1 MVKGE
6 MYMLFIVKSRNASIL
21 LKIDNNKF
29 RSELFLRCLL
39 TRSCQLKT
47 KAYARSTG

>member
-1 MVKGE
+1 
-6 MYMLFIVKSRNASIL
+6 MYMFFIVKSRNASIL

-39 TRSCQLKT
+39 TEHIKITENFWLAAKL
-47 KAYARSTG
+47 

>member
-1 MVKGE
+1 
-6 MYMLFIVKSRNASIL
+6 MYMFFIVKSRNASIL

-39 TRSCQLKT
+39 NCNYINNCS
-47 KAYARSTG
+47 

>member
-1 MVKGE
+1 
-6 MYMLFIVKSRNASIL
+6 MYMFFIVKSRNASIL

-39 TRSCQLKT
+39 IIIIMATN
-47 KAYARSTG
+47 